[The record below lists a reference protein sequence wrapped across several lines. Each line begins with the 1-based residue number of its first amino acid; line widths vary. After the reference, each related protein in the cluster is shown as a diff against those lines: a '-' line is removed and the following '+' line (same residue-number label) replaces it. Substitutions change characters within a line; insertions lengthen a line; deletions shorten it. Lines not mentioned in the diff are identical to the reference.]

1 MTPDTRLC
9 VVGLGK
15 MGLPLAAVYAS
26 HGLQVVGCDLD
37 DALVRAVNRGQCPLL
52 NEPQVPEMV
61 AQSVA
66 SGQLRASTDTQ
77 GAVAEADV
85 VLIIVPVLLRPD
97 FDIDYARL
105 DAALE
110 AVGRGLRPG
119 TLVLVETTMAV
130 GDTRCRCGPIL
141 ERASG
146 LSLGR
151 DFALAFSP
159 ERVQSNRV
167 VQDLQ
172 RYPKVVGGVDAV
184 STQRAVSFYERALL
198 APVLAVS
205 SAEAAEFSKL
215 AECAYR
221 DVNIALAN
229 ELALYAEQAG
239 IDMAEV
245 IGAAN
250 SEPLSH
256 LHRPGLGV
264 GGHCIPVYPHFLL
277 NRGPELGLVAM
288 ARTVNDG
295 MPRRVAN
302 VILEALDQTSPATVL
317 IMGLTYRPNVK
328 ELYHSPALALVGEL
342 ERHGVRT
349 VVNDPLFSEAE
360 LLRLE
365 LEPVGLDELP
375 PVDGVVL
382 NSYHAE
388 YANVDFTRLPSC
400 RVLVDGPGAVDVRA
414 VEAAGIR
421 YLRVGLGFSAGPR
434 AASELI

>member
-1 MTPDTRLC
+1 
-9 VVGLGK
+9 

-37 DALVRAVNRGQCPLL
+37 DVVVRAVNRGQCPLL
-52 NEPQVPEMV
+52 YEPHVPEMV
-61 AQSVA
+61 AEAVA
-66 SGQLRASTDTQ
+66 SGRLRASTDTQ
-77 GAVAEADV
+77 GAAAEADV
-85 VLIIVPVLLRPD
+85 VLIIVPVLLGPA
-97 FDIDYARL
+97 FDIDYTHL

-119 TLVLVETTMAV
+119 ALVLVETTLAV
-130 GDTRCRCGPIL
+130 GDTRRRCGPML

-159 ERVQSNRV
+159 ERVQSNHV
-167 VQDLQ
+167 IQDLL
-172 RYPKVVGGVDAV
+172 RYPKVVGGVDAA
-184 STQRAVSFYERALL
+184 STQLAVNFYQHALR

-205 SAEAAEFSKL
+205 SAEVAEFSKL
-215 AECAYR
+215 AECVYR

-229 ELALYAEQAG
+229 ELALHAEQVG
-239 IDMAEV
+239 VDMVEV

-277 NRGPELGLVAM
+277 SRGPELGLVAM
-288 ARTVNDG
+288 ARTINDG
-295 MPRRVAN
+295 MPRHVAN
-302 VILEALDQTSPATVL
+302 AILESLNRTEPSTVL
-317 IMGLTYRPNVK
+317 IMGLAYRPNVK
-328 ELYHSPALALVGEL
+328 ELHHSPALALVGEL

-349 VVNDPLFSEAE
+349 VVNDPLFSDAE
-360 LLRLE
+360 LRQLK
-365 LEPVGLDELP
+365 LEPVRLDNLP
-375 PVDGVVL
+375 AVDAVVL
-382 NSYHAE
+382 NSFHAE
-388 YANVDFTRLPSC
+388 YANFDFTVFPWC
-400 RVLVDGPGAVDVRA
+400 RVLVDGPGVLDAHA

-421 YLRVGLGFSAGPR
+421 YIRVGLGSADRLSEGPR
-434 AASELI
+434 MAAPRFRAG